1 MAVTT
6 ETPKRRRMFPTPLSH
21 VSRGTCLLGLLGLEV
36 LAITGRFT
44 AHGLLEAAPWWAEWF
59 GAAAR
64 AGGYMGLAGG
74 AALLVIL
81 APRLPALGQAIR
93 LPTRRHRWGR
103 WLAGHGMAFGVF
115 TGLSA
120 TLFAVEPAAVPAS
133 LLWPVAWLL
142 SGATVLLLWLGALA
156 PPRLWGPWA
165 SKEKATVLGATAVGV
180 GVWGTT
186 QLSQTFWRPLAE
198 PTFWAVRTLLSLV
211 YTDVHYDLSEMVV
224 GTATFEIVIAP
235 VCSGYEG
242 VGCVTLLLTLYL
254 WWFRS
259 HLRFPRALLLLPL
272 GAAAVWVANALR
284 ITALIALGTSVSTAV
299 AVEGFHSQAGW
310 IAFLLVG
317 LGLIAWAQRCL
328 LFAVA
333 PPTSAAPAHARYAAA
348 LLVPLLVL
356 LAATVVTSAFA
367 SEIDYLYPVRVV
379 ATGAALWSFR
389 HVYRRLTWTWS
400 WPAVVLG
407 VAVFGVWM
415 LLEPAGQDRP
425 TGVAEG
431 LAQLPAGLAGVWVGF
446 RVLGA
451 VLTVP
456 IAEELAFRG
465 YVLPKL
471 VAYEFDTVR
480 PGYFTWG
487 ACLVSSLLF
496 GVLHGRWLA
505 GTLAGV
511 GYALALRRRGQ
522 LADAIVAHMTT
533 NTLLAATVFS
543 QGAWFLWV

>member
-1 MAVTT
+1 MTAWSDQVFRYCERAQDPSFWAEPLNAVSNVAFLAVAGVVLGKLAR
-6 ETPKRRRMFPTPLSH
+6 P
-21 VSRGTCLLGLLGLEV
+21 SRGSAVGHPVLVALLAVLVAAIGVGSFLFHTFATRWARTADVAPIGVFMVAYLV
-36 LAITGRFT
+36 LA
-44 AHGLLEAAPWWAEWF
+44 
-59 GAAAR
+59 
-64 AGGYMGLAGG
+64 
-74 AALLVIL
+74 
-81 APRLPALGQAIR
+81 
-93 LPTRRHRWGR
+93 
-103 WLAGHGMAFGVF
+103 
-115 TGLSA
+115 
-120 TLFAVEPAAVPAS
+120 
-133 LLWPVAWLL
+133 
-142 SGATVLLLWLGALA
+142 
-156 PPRLWGPWA
+156 
-165 SKEKATVLGATAVGV
+165 
-180 GVWGTT
+180 
-186 QLSQTFWRPLAE
+186 
-198 PTFWAVRTLLSLV
+198 
-211 YTDVHYDLSEMVV
+211 
-224 GTATFEIVIAP
+224 
-235 VCSGYEG
+235 
-242 VGCVTLLLTLYL
+242 
-254 WWFRS
+254 
-259 HLRFPRALLLLPL
+259 LR
-272 GAAAVWVANALR
+272 
-284 ITALIALGTSVSTAV
+284 
-299 AVEGFHSQAGW
+299 
-310 IAFLLVG
+310 AFLG
-317 LGLIAWAQRCL
+317 
-328 LFAVA
+328 
-333 PPTSAAPAHARYAAA
+333 
-348 LLVPLLVL
+348 
-356 LAATVVTSAFA
+356 
-367 SEIDYLYPVRVV
+367 
-379 ATGAALWSFR
+379 
-389 HVYRRLTWTWS
+389 WS